1 MVESRNSLNFSIIIL
16 WTEALSIPVFSLV
29 RSNSALM
36 KDKFMTAS
44 QERNSKERM
53 ISECHIL

>member
-1 MVESRNSLNFSIIIL
+1 
-16 WTEALSIPVFSLV
+16 
-29 RSNSALM
+29 LM

-53 ISECHIL
+53 ISEFQIL